1 MMPHAD
7 VQTCLPK

>member
-1 MMPHAD
+1 MPHAD

>member
-1 MMPHAD
+1 MQHAD